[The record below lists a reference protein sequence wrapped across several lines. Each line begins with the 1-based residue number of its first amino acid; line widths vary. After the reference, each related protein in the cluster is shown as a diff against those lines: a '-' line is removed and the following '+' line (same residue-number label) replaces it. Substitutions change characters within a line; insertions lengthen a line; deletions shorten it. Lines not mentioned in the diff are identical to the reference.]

1 MDKIT
6 NKYLGYIL
14 FIFCFAINAI
24 NLFLIY
30 NFEKGIPVQ
39 TLLYILGAFYIVV
52 KCKKNNYKKISINKL
67 AVIVLF
73 CMILIVFFVTYNRM
87 LQLGVIKL
95 GEYQNI
101 SYISSITYY
110 WNFFKERILMYFIYI
125 ILAFEFNNIIKLTY
139 KSKIVRKI
147 NFIILTLIVLL
158 IFYTAIQNSVS
169 ITETV
174 FLPDVDNGFY
184 LQIGDCLAVYFLYL
198 IFTSEKK
205 YILAISS
212 IILLYKIGSRTS
224 LYVMIITLIMCQ
236 YMFLN
241 IRNIYKKMAII
252 IFSTIFSVLAMVVI
266 VHLISISN
274 LDFRMIS
281 VLLNKSLDGSYQARN
296 YIEQVALADI
306 RNIWFTG
313 YLFREIFLFGNPGY
327 YIHNILSFWVSY
339 GFIPFILLIGLVL
352 NNLKKII
359 LNLKYLDKYN
369 YSLIGIFIF
378 LLIESLVSRSY
389 YYPCIWFCT
398 YLKLQ
403 NYNED

>member
-1 MDKIT
+1 
-6 NKYLGYIL
+6 
-14 FIFCFAINAI
+14 
-24 NLFLIY
+24 
-30 NFEKGIPVQ
+30 
-39 TLLYILGAFYIVV
+39 
-52 KCKKNNYKKISINKL
+52 
-67 AVIVLF
+67 
-73 CMILIVFFVTYNRM
+73 M

>member
-1 MDKIT
+1 
-6 NKYLGYIL
+6 
-14 FIFCFAINAI
+14 
-24 NLFLIY
+24 
-30 NFEKGIPVQ
+30 
-39 TLLYILGAFYIVV
+39 
-52 KCKKNNYKKISINKL
+52 
-67 AVIVLF
+67 
-73 CMILIVFFVTYNRM
+73 
-87 LQLGVIKL
+87 
-95 GEYQNI
+95 
-101 SYISSITYY
+101 
-110 WNFFKERILMYFIYI
+110 
-125 ILAFEFNNIIKLTY
+125 
-139 KSKIVRKI
+139 
-147 NFIILTLIVLL
+147 
-158 IFYTAIQNSVS
+158 
-169 ITETV
+169 
-174 FLPDVDNGFY
+174 
-184 LQIGDCLAVYFLYL
+184 
-198 IFTSEKK
+198 
-205 YILAISS
+205 
-212 IILLYKIGSRTS
+212 
-224 LYVMIITLIMCQ
+224 MCQ